1 MDQLAN
7 EYSTQPL
14 AIVEYGSSFRPA
26 SRMAILRENGGGSAV
41 PEMMID
47 SSHEWQTGVNYQIA
61 KEFIDRSLPRP
72 AGANVVAVYER
83 TGNSVKFMVTVTNTS
98 SVTLSKANN
107 AAVHAVI
114 YEDKPDVHKT
124 ARIARGG
131 GKVDISL
138 LQNGRTDTYVFT
150 VNVNG
155 MTDWTKA
162 HYIVMVDYKTEP
174 SKKPGKYDQLQA
186 AIAIPGTVTPI
197 TEFKVNPEIFAFS
210 FNDRATELPT
220 GEFTVTLP
228 TDKTWTSSTN
238 VQWLSVEQESGGNGD
253 KINFAITTNEHFE
266 YGKNYGLV
274 IVSESG
280 SERQRAAVIEVD
292 YLKAPVP
299 EFRVLPITVTRTIR
313 HDDPPGPEVA
323 IRVTGAANQTWTA
336 EPEKDWIIVTPASGD
351 VPATFIVSFDRS
363 KLVDGVNEAVITVRD
378 GADFHEKKIVV
389 KVTYIGSGEEPP
401 LEEFIYFPF
410 VLTKED

>member
-7 EYSTQPL
+7 EYSAQPL
-14 AIVEYGSSFRPA
+14 AIVEYGNSYRPA
-26 SRMAILRENGGGSAV
+26 SRMAILQDNGGGAAV

-47 SSHEWQTGVNYQIA
+47 SSHEWQTGADYPSA
-61 KEFIDRSLPRP
+61 KGFIDRSLARP

-83 TGNSVKFMVTVTNTS
+83 TGNIVKFMVTVTNTS
-98 SVTLSKANN
+98 GVTLSKANK

-114 YEDKPDVHKT
+114 YEDKPGVHKT
-124 ARIARGG
+124 ARIARAG
-131 GKVDISL
+131 GKVDINL

-162 HYIVMVDYKTEP
+162 HYIVMVDYKTAP
-174 SKKPGKYDQLQA
+174 TKKPGKYDQLQA
-186 AIAIPGTVTPI
+186 AIAIPGTVTTP
-197 TEFKVNPEIFAFS
+197 TEFKVSPDIFTFS
-210 FNDRATELPT
+210 FNDRETEFPAD
-220 GEFTVTLP
+220 EFTVTLP

-238 VQWLSVEQESGGNGD
+238 VEWLSIEQESGGNGD

-280 SERQRAAVIEVD
+280 SERERAAVIEVE
-292 YLKAPVP
+292 YLETPVP
-299 EFRVLPITVTRTIR
+299 DFRVLPITVTRTIR

-323 IRVTGAANQTWTA
+323 FRVTGDEGQTWTA
-336 EPEKDWIIVTPASGD
+336 EPSKDWITVTPASGN
-351 VPATFIVSFDRS
+351 VPATFIATFDRS

-378 GADFHEKKIVV
+378 GDDFHEKDVAV
-389 KVTYIGSGEEPP
+389 KVIYIGSGEQPP
-401 LEEFIYFPF
+401 LDEFIYFP
-410 VLTKED
+410 LILRED